1 MVSEKFVI
9 ENEQGLHM
17 RPATLLVKA
26 VKPFDAKVNIIFGGK
41 TIACNIMQ
49 IIAACIK
56 QGSEIEIQCD
66 GEQET
71 EALEAIKTLAADNW
85 GD

>member
-1 MVSEKFVI
+1 MISEKFSI
-9 ENEQGLHM
+9 DNEQGLHM

-26 VKPFDAKVNIIFGGK
+26 VKPFDSKVSIVFGGK
-41 TIACNIMQ
+41 TIACNILQ

-56 QGSEIEIQCD
+56 CGSEIEIQCD
-66 GEQET
+66 GAQEEQ
-71 EALEAIKTLAADNW
+71 AMQAIKELAADNW